1 MMSKGK
7 ELQYS
12 VNRSFEKIK
21 LLLSRDI
28 QISGTTDILWSV
40 AQLTTACYKTKDH
53 CHDNTLSD
61 VSDRELIKVNISITY
76 YSTIEQKLG

>member
-1 MMSKGK
+1 MSKGK

-21 LLLSRDI
+21 LLPSRDI
-28 QISGTTDILWSV
+28 QISGTTTDILWSV

-53 CHDNTLSD
+53 CNDSTLSD
-61 VSDRELIKVNISITY
+61 VSDRELIKVNIRTTS
-76 YSTIEQKLG
+76 YSTIEQQLG

>member
-1 MMSKGK
+1 MSKGK

-21 LLLSRDI
+21 LLSSRDI
-28 QISGTTDILWSV
+28 QISGTTTDILWSV
-40 AQLTTACYKTKDH
+40 AQLTTACYKAKDH
-53 CHDNTLSD
+53 CNDNTLSD
-61 VSDRELIKVNISITY
+61 VSDRELIKVNIRTTS